1 MIFKGFKGSS
11 LPACG
16 PKSSAEGSAGM
27 GSWVLLN
34 ADFGLQIAEC
44 GIKIPKSLP
53 SPERFVQAGAIR
65 IPQFS
70 WIFPSL

>member
-34 ADFGLQIAEC
+34 ADFGLQISDFLFHILHSA
-44 GIKIPKSLP
+44 I
-53 SPERFVQAGAIR
+53 ER
-65 IPQFS
+65 PLES
-70 WIFPSL
+70 WTPFI

>member
-1 MIFKGFKGSS
+1 LFMIFKGFKGSS

-44 GIKIPKSLP
+44 GIKIPNSA
-53 SPERFVQAGAIR
+53 FR

>member
-27 GSWVLLN
+27 GSWVPLN
-34 ADFGLQIAEC
+34 AEFGLQI
-44 GIKIPKSLP
+44 
-53 SPERFVQAGAIR
+53 SPAYRRQGVLFR
-65 IPQFS
+65 IPHSAFRNEKAT
-70 WIFPSL
+70 

>member
-34 ADFGLQIAEC
+34 ADFGLQI
-44 GIKIPKSLP
+44 SDFL
-53 SPERFVQAGAIR
+53 
-65 IPQFS
+65 
-70 WIFPSL
+70 